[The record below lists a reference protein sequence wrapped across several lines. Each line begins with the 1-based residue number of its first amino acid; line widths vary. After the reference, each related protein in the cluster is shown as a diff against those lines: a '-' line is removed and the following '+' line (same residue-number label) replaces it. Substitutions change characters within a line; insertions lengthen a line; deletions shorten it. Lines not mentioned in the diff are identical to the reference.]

1 MGEMFVEDEKVGK
14 WPLPVKVLYH
24 T

>member
-1 MGEMFVEDEKVGK
+1 MGEIFVEDEKVVK
-14 WPLPVKVLYH
+14 WPLFTKVLYH